1 MAKDKNMQRN
11 FTKPIYQ
18 WLLTDPL
25 HTATP
30 ADKLPFIT
38 GFEFNEKSLLQ
49 ERLRLP
55 LTVNRTAE
63 GKLLLRVPAYIPTE
77 LIAAPAH
84 TAAVVCRITALV
96 YSMDKPATTQ
106 QWSTDIVIPYTNGL
120 QPAQEILVNIAP
132 AAGCLTVV
140 AAALEYRTA
149 KAGKTRKST
158 ARRWLPAAVLAAM
171 YN

>member
-1 MAKDKNMQRN
+1 
-11 FTKPIYQ
+11 
-18 WLLTDPL
+18 
-25 HTATP
+25 
-30 ADKLPFIT
+30 
-38 GFEFNEKSLLQ
+38 
-49 ERLRLP
+49 
-55 LTVNRTAE
+55 
-63 GKLLLRVPAYIPTE
+63 
-77 LIAAPAH
+77 
-84 TAAVVCRITALV
+84 
-96 YSMDKPATTQ
+96 MDKPAIIQ
-106 QWSTDIVIPYTNGL
+106 QWSTDILISYTGGL